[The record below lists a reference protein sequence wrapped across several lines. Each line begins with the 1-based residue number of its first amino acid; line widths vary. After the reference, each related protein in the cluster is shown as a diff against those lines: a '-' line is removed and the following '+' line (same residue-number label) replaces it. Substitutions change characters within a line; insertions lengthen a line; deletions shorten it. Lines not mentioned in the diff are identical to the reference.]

1 MKQRLLYA
9 VLMLFAVLGMAR
21 AADVN
26 IKVTSTGGMP
36 VTVTLDQMA
45 TVTDL
50 STTHSGKVTLSAD
63 KKTVTLAQWVHRQ
76 KLK

>member
-9 VLMLFAVLGMAR
+9 FLMLFAVLGMAR

-36 VTVTLDQMA
+36 VTVTLDQAA

-50 STTHSGKVTLSAD
+50 TTTR
-63 KKTVTLAQWVHRQ
+63 T
-76 KLK
+76 